1 MPQGEPSRRP
11 DCLIAGAGIG
21 GLCAALAL
29 ARAGHRVILCDREK
43 VLEEAGAGLQLSPN
57 ATRHLRRL
65 GLLDDLVGIAVRP
78 HRIEIRRAADG
89 AVLTTAKLGETA
101 ERRFGAPFLVV
112 HRGDLQRAL
121 LARLR
126 QQAGIELRLDH
137 ALVDIRPAQLRITGL
152 FETDGAEPARIEADL
167 LIGADGLWSRARALA
182 GLPAPSN
189 YSGLAAWRTL
199 IPREQAPL
207 FARES
212 DVHLWLGA
220 DAHLV
225 HYAVRGGH
233 EINVV
238 AIIRDDWR
246 EEGWSAPGN
255 GEILA
260 SRFARWDAKAR
271 ALIDAAEGWKR
282 WALIDR
288 APESRWSRERFTLL
302 GDAAHPMLPFLAQ
315 GASQSIEDGFALA
328 DALNGADASAPA
340 IATALQSYESARLG
354 HTARVQRASRRQQ
367 RLYHLGGLSG
377 RLRDSAL
384 RYAPADAILMRY
396 AWIYRGSPAAG
407 G

>member
-1 MPQGEPSRRP
+1 MPEGDPSRQP

-29 ARAGHRVILCDREK
+29 ARAGHRVTVCDREA

-65 GLLDDLVGIAVRP
+65 GLLDDLADIAVRP
-78 HRIEIRRAADG
+78 HRIEIRRADNG
-89 AVLTTAKLGETA
+89 AVLATAKLGAAA
-101 ERRFGAPFLVV
+101 EARFGAPFLVV

-126 QQAGIELRLDH
+126 QQASIELRLGH
-137 ALVDIRPAQLRITGL
+137 ALADIRTAGARITGL
-152 FETDGAEPARIEADL
+152 FETGVGEPARIEADL
-167 LIGADGLWSRARALA
+167 LIGADGLWSRARVLA

-189 YSGLAAWRTL
+189 YSGLTAWRTL
-199 IPREQAPL
+199 LPREQAPL

-238 AIIRDDWR
+238 AIIPDDWR

-255 GEILA
+255 PEILA
-260 SRFARWDAKAR
+260 SHFARWDGKAR
-271 ALIDAAEGWKR
+271 ALIEAAEIWKR

-328 DALNGADASAPA
+328 DCLIGADASAAA
-340 IATALQSYESARLG
+340 IASALRRYEAARLG
-354 HTARVQRASRRQQ
+354 HSARIQRASRRQQ
-367 RLYHLGGLSG
+367 RLYHLAGLPG
-377 RLRDSAL
+377 RLRDGAL
-384 RYAPADAILMRY
+384 ALAPADAVLMRY
-396 AWIYRGSPAAG
+396 AWIYRGSPTAG